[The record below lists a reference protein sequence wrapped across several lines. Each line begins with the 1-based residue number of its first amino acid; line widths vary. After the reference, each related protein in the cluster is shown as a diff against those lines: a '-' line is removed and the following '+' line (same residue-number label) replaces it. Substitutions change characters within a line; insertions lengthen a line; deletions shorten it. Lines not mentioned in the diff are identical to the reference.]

1 MQTNGTSG
9 GGFAVEVRQ
18 NYENVVIESIARPR
32 PFFFL
37 ACARLWVSNRR
48 KLNDTS
54 PNYFLYVLIHYKGKS
69 QIYCAA
75 ILVST
80 F

>member
-32 PFFFL
+32 PFFFSCVRAFMGL
-37 ACARLWVSNRR
+37 
-48 KLNDTS
+48 KS
-54 PNYFLYVLIHYKGKS
+54 PEIERYLS
-69 QIYCAA
+69 QLFFICTYS
-75 ILVST
+75 L
-80 F
+80 